1 MDADR
6 FQQVCE
12 IFEKA
17 RSLPELDR
25 DAFIAESCSN
35 DESLRDEV
43 QELLDEHTR
52 QSPLDAD
59 APGVLAGMISQ
70 EKVTGYPA
78 MPDRIGGY
86 TIVGNLGEGGMGS
99 VYEARQANPERL
111 VALKVIKPGMDSRQ
125 VIARFD
131 TERQAVAK
139 MDHPNIAK
147 VYDAGTTDDG
157 RPYFAMELVQGDSII
172 EYAKI
177 HSLDITKRLDL
188 FVQVC
193 RAVQH
198 AHQRGIIHRDLKPSN
213 VLVSEVDGEAVP
225 KVIDFG
231 IAKATEAELS
241 SKTVMT
247 QHGQLV
253 GTPAYMS
260 PEQTMLDGSHVDT
273 RTDIYSLGVLLYEL
287 LTGTTPFTD
296 KELLSRGI
304 AEMMRVIKDDEP
316 DKPSTRLSTLAK
328 QENAT
333 ALGVEHHQ
341 RTHSS
346 MIKGD
351 LDWIAMK
358 CLEKDPERRY
368 ESSSSLAQDIIRFR
382 QNEPIK
388 ARPPSRAYKTRK
400 FVQRHRMQVI
410 AGSIVIGILVLGVA
424 GTSVGLVWAL
434 NEQENAKKSE
444 QVAQQ
449 EARVADETVEFLLT
463 DLLGAADPARME
475 DSDLTVR
482 EAVKIA
488 SESIDGK
495 FADEPFT
502 EARIRRTI
510 ARTLGQLGDFIEAEP
525 HHRRYLEIY
534 RTLQGDSGEDT
545 VNAIHSLASNLIY
558 QSRFDEAIELTLEE
572 LEILR
577 NLSELDNERLNNAI
591 STLGEVYLQ
600 SGQYDKAA
608 PVLEESLQ
616 ANRDMLGD
624 LDPKTLASMH
634 NLAGLYGSIGNT
646 ERALELA
653 RQAYEGR
660 LKVLGP
666 GDPKTFGSLN
676 VVTWVLNI
684 RGQSVESIV
693 ILQDA
698 VEQAKERLGETH
710 LQTIALTRSLAYQY
724 HNQGEYALAEHTLT
738 PMVDALRST
747 LGEQNL
753 NTFAAMRTL
762 GAYVSLQGREED
774 ALQLFS
780 EALELA
786 RGTYPSD
793 SLDLTVF
800 MNSYGASLTRFGR
813 FAQAEPIFI
822 EAQGILEHAGR
833 AGEKYSMDVTESM
846 IRMYTEWNEQ
856 EPDEALQA
864 KLEALMD

>member
-6 FQQVCE
+6 FQRVCE
-12 IFEKA
+12 IFEAA
-17 RSLPELDR
+17 RLLPEQER
-25 DAFIAESCSN
+25 DAFITESCGN
-35 DESLRDEV
+35 DEALRKEV
-43 QELLDEHTR
+43 EELLEEHTR
-52 QSPLDAD
+52 ESPLDAD
-59 APGVLAGMISQ
+59 TPGVLAGMISQ
-70 EKVTGYPA
+70 EHVVNTPA

-86 TIVGNLGEGGMGS
+86 AIVSHIGEGGMGS
-99 VYEARQANPERL
+99 VYEARQDNPDRL
-111 VALKVIKPGMDSRQ
+111 VALKVIKLGMDSKQ
-125 VIARFD
+125 VIARFE

-147 VYDAGTTDDG
+147 IYDAGTTDDG
-157 RPYFAMELVQGDSII
+157 RPYFAMELVQGVSII
-172 EYAKI
+172 DYAQTR
-177 HSLDITKRLDL
+177 SLDIAGRLDL

-193 RAVQH
+193 RAIQH

-213 VLVSEVDGEAVP
+213 VLVSEVDGEPVP

-231 IAKATEAELS
+231 IAKATEADLNTQ
-241 SKTVMT
+241 TVMT

-316 DKPSTRLSTLAK
+316 VKPSTRLSTLEK

-333 ALGVEHHQ
+333 SPAHEHHQ
-341 RTHSS
+341 RSLSTL
-346 MIKGD
+346 IRGD

-368 ESSSSLAQDIIRFR
+368 ESSSSLAQDIIRYR
-382 QNEPIK
+382 QNEPIE

-410 AGSIVIGILVLGVA
+410 AGSIAIGALVLGVA

-434 NEQENAKKSE
+434 NEQDNAKQSE

-449 EARVADETVEFLLT
+449 EARVAEETVEFLLT

-488 SESIDGK
+488 SESIEGK
-495 FADEPFT
+495 FADDPLT

-558 QSRFDEAIELTLEE
+558 QSKFDEAIELTLEE

-577 NLSELDNERLNNAI
+577 NQSEQDNERLNNAL

-608 PVLEESLQ
+608 PILEESLQ

-660 LKVLGP
+660 LEVLGP

-684 RGQSVESIV
+684 RGQGEETIE
-693 ILQDA
+693 ILQGA
-698 VEQAKERLGETH
+698 IEQAKERLGESH
-710 LQTIALTRSLAYQY
+710 LQTVALSRSLAFQY
-724 HNQGEYALAEHTLT
+724 HNQGEYALAEQTLA
-738 PMVDALRST
+738 PMVETLRAT

-774 ALQLFS
+774 ALPLFA

-786 RGTYPSD
+786 RGTYPPD

-800 MNSYGASLTRFGR
+800 MDSYGASLTRSGL
-813 FAQAEPIFI
+813 FAQAEPVFL
-822 EAQGILEHAGR
+822 EAKGILENVGP
-833 AGEKYSMDVTESM
+833 AGEKLSQNLRESM
-846 IRMYTEWNEQ
+846 IRLYTDWNAA
-856 EPDEALQA
+856 EPDPSIQA
-864 KLEALMD
+864 KLDELMR